1 MIDIEKKIK
10 KVKAILKDYVDK
22 GGDLNVLTKKDK
34 PYIAVSNLHLVD
46 ENGKK
51 LSIAERFSFLGF
63 ERKAQRE
70 PFFEKAKKMLDAY
83 VAKGGE
89 IDDLK
94 PGNEVYNYIAF
105 NTIKK
110 PDGKNLTMVEK
121 FEKLGY
127 DRTPMR
133 GKSFEK
139 AKKMLD
145 KFVADGGKVEE
156 MKTTHPIY
164 QYINFSEMS
173 KDGVFLKTIEERFEA
188 LGYPRKRKIVED
200 ARVTLIEEINKYIA
214 DGGRFEVDHTELPF
228 FNRMRTYMRRF
239 QKQGI
244 YLTFE
249 EAMKELG
256 YKDFSDTYSRCKK
269 LEILKN
275 FRDEDGYVD
284 SYRKDKTYAGYMTWL
299 SKFLDLPYYI
309 IIELLCDEKLKK
321 LTISTEYIA
330 HVKAELEKYIEI
342 NGSLKGMSRDK
353 KLYEKLRNLRRYLS
367 FGTGETLSNENILAI
382 MEIYTEHKLKN
393 NIAKDIDIE
402 KILEKYIEKGSAKA
416 SDFDNSTYRKIISWS
431 IKMGVP
437 LNELFKSYG
446 IEYAG
451 HNRDRLS
458 TKVVTKLPYL
468 SQMKARRDQLLLKS
482 QICTE
487 NGYCKE
493 EIFEERIKVCKQVYD
508 EFKDKI
514 YNFVPDLI
522 DEKEKV

>member
-1 MIDIEKKIK
+1 MIDLEKKIN

-22 GGDLNVLTKKDK
+22 GGDLNTLTKKDK
-34 PYIAVSNLHLVD
+34 PYIAVSNLQLVD

-51 LSIAERFSFLGF
+51 LSMAERFSFLGF

-83 VAKGGE
+83 VEKGGE
-89 IDDLK
+89 VDDLK
-94 PGNEVYNYIAF
+94 PGHEVYDYIAF

-110 PDGKNLTMVEK
+110 PDGKNMTMVEK

-127 DRTPMR
+127 DRTPKR
-133 GKSFEK
+133 GIAFQK

-145 KFVADGGKVEE
+145 EYVAEGGKVED

-164 QYINFSEMS
+164 RYINFSEMT
-173 KDGVFLKTIEERFEA
+173 KDGVPLKTMEERFEA

-200 ARVTLIEEINKYIA
+200 VRVTLIEEIDKYIA
-214 DGGRFEVDHTELPF
+214 EGGQFDVDHMELPF
-228 FNRMRTYMRRF
+228 FGRMRTYMRRF

-249 EAMKELG
+249 EAMRELG
-256 YKDFSDTYSRCKK
+256 YKNFSDTYSRCKR
-269 LEILKN
+269 LENLKN
-275 FRDEDGYVD
+275 FRDEEGYVD
-284 SYRKDKTYAGYMTWL
+284 SYRKDKSYAGYITWL
-299 SKFLDLPYYI
+299 SKSLDLPYYI
-309 IIELLCDEKLKK
+309 IIELLCDEKLKTV
-321 LTISTEYIA
+321 TISTEYIA
-330 HVKAELEKYIEI
+330 HVKAELENFIEA

-353 KLYEKLRNLRRYLS
+353 QLYEKLHNLRRYLS
-367 FGTGETLSNENILAI
+367 FGTGESLSNEDILAI
-382 MEIYTEHKLKN
+382 MEIDTEHKLKN
-393 NIAKDIDIE
+393 NTEKDANIE
-402 KILEKYIEKGSAKA
+402 EILQKYIEKGRAKA

-458 TKVVTKLPYL
+458 TRVVTKLPYL
-468 SQMKARRDQLLLKS
+468 SQMKARRDQLLLNN
-482 QICTE
+482 QVCAE
-487 NGYCKE
+487 NGCCKE
-493 EIFEERIKVCKQVYD
+493 EIFEERLRVCKKVYG

-514 YNFVPDLI
+514 YNFVL